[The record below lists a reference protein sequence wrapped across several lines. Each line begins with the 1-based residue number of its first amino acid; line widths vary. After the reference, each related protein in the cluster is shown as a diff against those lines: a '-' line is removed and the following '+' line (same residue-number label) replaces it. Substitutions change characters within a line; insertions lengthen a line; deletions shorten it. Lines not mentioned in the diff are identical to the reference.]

1 MQHSKT
7 LDTLVG
13 LFVASG
19 IVAFLFLSM
28 QVSNLSTFV
37 EPEGYVIVA
46 RFENSG
52 GLKVKSPVTVA
63 GVRIGRVSAI
73 GFDDQQY
80 QAVVTMRIEKQ
91 YSRLPDDTTASIF
104 TAGLLGEQYVSLEP
118 GGSEDFLQDGDEIDI
133 SQSALVLEEIIG
145 KYLFDQAEESD

>member
-37 EPEGYVIVA
+37 EPEGYLVSA
-46 RFENSG
+46 RFDNVG

-63 GVRIGRVSAI
+63 GVRIGRISAI
-73 GFDDQQY
+73 SFDAQQF
-80 QAVVTMRIEKQ
+80 QAVVKMRIEKK
-91 YSRLPDDTTASIF
+91 YNCLPDDSSASIF

-118 GGSEDFLQDGDEIDI
+118 GGSEDCLKNGSEIDI
-133 SQSALVLEEIIG
+133 TQSALVLEEIIG
-145 KYLFDQAEESD
+145 QFLFKKAGESH

>member
-28 QVSNLSTFV
+28 QVSNLSSFV
-37 EPEGYVIVA
+37 EPAGYLVIA
-46 RFENSG
+46 RFDNAG
-52 GLKVKSPVTVA
+52 GLKVKAPVTVA

-73 GFDDQQY
+73 SFDEQQF
-80 QAVVTMRIEKQ
+80 QAVVKMRIEKK
-91 YSRLPDDTTASIF
+91 YNRLPDDTSASIF

-118 GGSEDFLQDGDEIDI
+118 GGSEDYLQDGSEIDI
-133 SQSALVLEEIIG
+133 TQSALVLEEIIG
-145 KYLFDQAEESD
+145 QLLFKKAGEKD